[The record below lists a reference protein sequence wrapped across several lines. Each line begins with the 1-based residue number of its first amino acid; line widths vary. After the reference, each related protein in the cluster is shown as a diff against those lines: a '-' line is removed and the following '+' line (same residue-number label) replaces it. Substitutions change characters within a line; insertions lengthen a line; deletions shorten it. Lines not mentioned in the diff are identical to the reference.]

1 MLTPPHSLLHTLR
14 LGQQLGADASFLQDI
29 GVMDYSLLLGVHFCA
44 RARHF
49 DGALAATTSGRHERM
64 ALEGCVCGCAIAWLC
79 EDRH

>member
-1 MLTPPHSLLHTLR
+1 
-14 LGQQLGADASFLQDI
+14 
-29 GVMDYSLLLGVHFCA
+29 MDYSLLLGVHFCA